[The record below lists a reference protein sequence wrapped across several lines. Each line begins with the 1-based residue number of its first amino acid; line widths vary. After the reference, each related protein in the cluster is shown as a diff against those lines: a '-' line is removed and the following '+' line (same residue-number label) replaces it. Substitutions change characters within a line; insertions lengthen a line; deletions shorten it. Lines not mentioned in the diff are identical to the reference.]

1 MKLFSI
7 VHWVCLLVFAFVS
20 AEIGHAE
27 LPPGTYET
35 LKKEAKEVLQ
45 IEVTKVTRLNG
56 DAKTEDPQ
64 INYQCEAKV
73 VKVIRSEKG
82 YKPGDKIEFATWWV
96 DPKAGSGFA
105 GPAIP
110 PRIQKGWRG
119 RVYLNPAEAG
129 EEKEDA
135 GVLRLAAY
143 GKSFEV
149 ERTRGNGPQR
159 RFRLFR
165 QR

>member
-1 MKLFSI
+1 MKLLPITTLICLI
-7 VHWVCLLVFAFVS
+7 VIAVVS
-20 AEIGHAE
+20 VEIGHAE

-45 IEVTKVTRLNG
+45 IEVTKVTRLKG
-56 DAKTEDPQ
+56 DTENEDSQ
-64 INYQCEAKV
+64 DNYQCEARVNKV
-73 VKVIRSEKG
+73 VRSEHG
-82 YKPGDKIEFATWWV
+82 YKPGAKIKFATWWV

-110 PRIQKGWRG
+110 PRIQAGWRG
-119 RVYLNPAEAG
+119 RVYLNPDEAQQD
-129 EEKEDA
+129 KADA
-135 GVLRLAAY
+135 GILTLAAY

-149 ERTRGNGPQR
+149 ERTQGKSRQR

-165 QR
+165 KQ

>member
-105 GPAIP
+105 GAAIP
-110 PRIQKGWRG
+110 PRIQ
-119 RVYLNPAEAG
+119 
-129 EEKEDA
+129 
-135 GVLRLAAY
+135 
-143 GKSFEV
+143 
-149 ERTRGNGPQR
+149 
-159 RFRLFR
+159 
-165 QR
+165 